1 MSEEGQTE
9 KNSVR
14 AHVFRFALNSDMLD
28 AVGMSQ
34 TCDERTTVMRSL
46 QWVPSTR

>member
-1 MSEEGQTE
+1 MSALGQTE

-14 AHVFRFALNSDMLD
+14 AHAFRFAPRTRTLLD

-34 TCDERTTVMRSL
+34 TCHQRICERMGPVAIRMR
-46 QWVPSTR
+46 